1 MYPWGAAQQQWAGYY
16 QDPAAMYQVSQAP
29 VMPTYPAAN
38 AYPVADAY
46 PAADAYPVADV
57 LDDDNDPRKQKS
69 PKLAIQGSGE
79 TMNLPPQLL
88 VAIQSSDYFKKL

>member
-1 MYPWGAAQQQWAGYY
+1 MYPWGAPAQQWGYY
-16 QDPAAMYQVSQAP
+16 QDPAMYQVSQAP
-29 VMPTYPAAN
+29 IMPTYPAVDAYPQPD
-38 AYPVADAY
+38 AYPVADA
-46 PAADAYPVADV
+46 AL

-69 PKLAIQGSGE
+69 PKLAIQGSAE